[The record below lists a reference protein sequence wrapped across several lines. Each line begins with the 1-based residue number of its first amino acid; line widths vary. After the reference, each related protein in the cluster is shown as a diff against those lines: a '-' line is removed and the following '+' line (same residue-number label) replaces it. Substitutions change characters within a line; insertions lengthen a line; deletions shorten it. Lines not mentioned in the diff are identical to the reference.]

1 MKKKDIIQLVKK
13 AIKEVDQF
21 GNRQGPSNFQT
32 SAVTSAGKDP
42 YTEKNEYPFSK
53 RPKRTATGMM
63 ESRID
68 QSKVFDQSEI
78 DRIIGEVR
86 EITDI
91 LEDTY
96 NADVNYKEFRFD
108 DGTGGFQFQWAHAR
122 NWGGR
127 FGLSLNENGAH
138 ELSALSYYDKS
149 SSGSENIRPNNPIIL
164 DIETWKDLD
173 TSMLVEIWS
182 QLKPMVIKNEAAA
195 REALSREAKAQSDYY
210 GSKADT
216 GRIGY
221 GLSSQ
226 PRRRNESVNE
236 VRTST
241 ISKKRAGAELKQKLK
256 GKRSDGMGKYDGKI
270 YGLDSDGKRVELK
283 SLNDLNKFKEFELG
297 DSVNEMLDFE
307 KKPGD
312 KIKPDNFK
320 NNPKLQPG
328 KKVLYGGI
336 SYEVE
341 ENDGFILKLKSVE
354 SGKTTTVNLNQ
365 FISRGAIKEK
375 NMKNNV
381 KEASNNPYY
390 DAIEAKAEKMG
401 VTTNSL
407 IKKFL
412 KGKSEKEVAQM
423 GFQDIAKLA
432 GITDVKEA
440 DTKTFVGVDSMASI
454 KKDPR
459 YGTLSGDT
467 KMDIEKKLKT
477 GGSVELE
484 EENIGLADLEERG
497 YEAGEKAAYT
507 HGTLIGKLQNR
518 PDKLA
523 YNRGFIQGVK
533 DELRSSLDE
542 ISYDDAKKKGLKS
555 PDKADISKDKDISDY
570 ELKRGMAVQ
579 KAIDGQEKNEMYTND
594 IGKDDYT
601 DDEGRMAKS
610 QMYKTG
616 KYAMK
621 LHDMLDDMEQL
632 PAWVQAKLTKASDY
646 LSGVYHY
653 LDYEFVRRDSN
664 LMEHVDKH
672 KKRDM
677 LMEGAMKKFFE
688 MFDEGKTDEEI
699 VQDYARRGTTVP
711 EPFVSK
717 ARRQY
722 EGMKKMKLELE
733 ISEKEFRNSS
743 EKMVN
748 NAEEGME
755 SPMEEKQLA
764 SRLK

>member
-328 KKVLYGGI
+328 KKVLYGGT

-484 EENIGLADLEERG
+484 EEPN
-497 YEAGEKAAYT
+497 
-507 HGTLIGKLQNR
+507 
-518 PDKLA
+518 
-523 YNRGFIQGVK
+523 
-533 DELRSSLDE
+533 E

>member
-42 YTEKNEYPFSK
+42 YTGKNEYPFSK

-484 EENIGLADLEERG
+484 EEPN
-497 YEAGEKAAYT
+497 
-507 HGTLIGKLQNR
+507 
-518 PDKLA
+518 
-523 YNRGFIQGVK
+523 
-533 DELRSSLDE
+533 E
-542 ISYDDAKKKGLKS
+542 ISYKNAKEKGLKS

>member
-1 MKKKDIIQLVKK
+1 MAKPKMQTITRKDWDKKHKDFKLIGKDKIPYIMVYDNGTKLIPVKIIEGEIEESVASAIDQIRQDSKDIRDFLK
-13 AIKEVDQF
+13 
-21 GNRQGPSNFQT
+21 
-32 SAVTSAGKDP
+32 
-42 YTEKNEYPFSK
+42 
-53 RPKRTATGMM
+53 
-63 ESRID
+63 
-68 QSKVFDQSEI
+68 KVFSDS
-78 DRIIGEVR
+78 D
-86 EITDI
+86 
-91 LEDTY
+91 
-96 NADVNYKEFRFD
+96 FR
-108 DGTGGFQFQWAHAR
+108 AMK
-122 NWGGR
+122 N
-127 FGLSLNENGAH
+127 
-138 ELSALSYYDKS
+138 DK
-149 SSGSENIRPNNPIIL
+149 
-164 DIETWKDLD
+164 DF
-173 TSMLVEIWS
+173 V
-182 QLKPMVIKNEAAA
+182 QYLKSIYEGV
-195 REALSREAKAQSDYY
+195 
-210 GSKADT
+210 
-216 GRIGY
+216 
-221 GLSSQ
+221 
-226 PRRRNESVNE
+226 SVNE
-236 VRTST
+236 INSSVNKR
-241 ISKKRAGAELKQKLK
+241 RAGAELKQKLK

-307 KKPGD
+307 KKPSD

-328 KKVLYGGI
+328 KKVLYGGT

-467 KMDIEKKLKT
+467 KMDIDKKLKT

-484 EENIGLADLEERG
+484 EEPN
-497 YEAGEKAAYT
+497 
-507 HGTLIGKLQNR
+507 
-518 PDKLA
+518 
-523 YNRGFIQGVK
+523 
-533 DELRSSLDE
+533 E

>member
-42 YTEKNEYPFSK
+42 YTGKNEYPFSK

-108 DGTGGFQFQWAHAR
+108 DGTGGFQFQWAHSR

-297 DSVNEMLDFE
+297 ESVNEMLDFE
-307 KKPGD
+307 KEPSD
-312 KIKPDNFK
+312 EIKPDNFK

-328 KKVLYGGI
+328 KKVLYGGT

-484 EENIGLADLEERG
+484 EEPN
-497 YEAGEKAAYT
+497 
-507 HGTLIGKLQNR
+507 
-518 PDKLA
+518 
-523 YNRGFIQGVK
+523 
-533 DELRSSLDE
+533 E

>member
-484 EENIGLADLEERG
+484 EEPN
-497 YEAGEKAAYT
+497 
-507 HGTLIGKLQNR
+507 
-518 PDKLA
+518 
-523 YNRGFIQGVK
+523 
-533 DELRSSLDE
+533 E

>member
-1 MKKKDIIQLVKK
+1 
-13 AIKEVDQF
+13 
-21 GNRQGPSNFQT
+21 
-32 SAVTSAGKDP
+32 
-42 YTEKNEYPFSK
+42 
-53 RPKRTATGMM
+53 MM

-210 GSKADT
+210 GSKSDT

-226 PRRRNESVNE
+226 PRMRNESNSNYPDFNLNKNI
-236 VRTST
+236 RYQDTS
-241 ISKKRAGAELKQKLK
+241 ISRGMWRYTGTEQGGK
-256 GKRSDGMGKYDGKI
+256 GVYRNLNNGQILGFDRSDFDI
-270 YGLDSDGKRVELK
+270 FRNNLSSHFDISE
-283 SLNDLNKFKEFELG
+283 
-297 DSVNEMLDFE
+297 SVNEMLDFE
-307 KKPGD
+307 KEPSD
-312 KIKPDNFK
+312 EIKPDNFK

-733 ISEKEFRNSS
+733 MSEKEFRNSS

-755 SPMEEKQLA
+755 SPMEGKQLA